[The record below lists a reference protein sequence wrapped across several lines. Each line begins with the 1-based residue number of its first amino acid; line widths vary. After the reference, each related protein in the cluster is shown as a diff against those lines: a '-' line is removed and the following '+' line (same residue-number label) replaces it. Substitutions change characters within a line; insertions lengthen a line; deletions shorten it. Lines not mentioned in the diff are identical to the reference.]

1 MKTLCLIMATI
12 LFAMMVCPAI
22 AVAQQNKAQKLDHCS
37 SQNPV
42 PQEKQTLLCCCDQSA
57 ISILQVHAPYQ
68 ISVVHVQTAEPATVP
83 DFVFASDCNHLPYQK
98 TGDLLSKLCVL
109 RF

>member
-1 MKTLCLIMATI
+1 MATI

-22 AVAQQNKAQKLDHCS
+22 AVAQQNKAQKMDHCGS
-37 SQNPV
+37 EKPV
-42 PQEKQTLLCCCDQSA
+42 PQENHTMQCCCNQNA
-57 ISILQVHAPYQ
+57 TSILQVHAPYQ
-68 ISVVHVQTAEPATVP
+68 ISVAHVHTMEPVNVP
-83 DFVFASDCNHLPYQK
+83 AFVFASDSNHLPYQR